1 MFRRFV
7 EIGCVGVFLVMG
19 LVSPLKAQ
27 ESAMIRAVA
36 TVLPSMTIIGTNSLD
51 FDYVIPDVRKSVE
64 KTDIGHAGEWTI
76 SGSPESEITLKFD
89 LPDSLRSVRGSS
101 AMKIGFS
108 IADASFDDGFGAG
121 QTAPAGVLNPYAIST
136 RSLSWDGNMTVWIGG
151 TVFPTRT
158 QIGGTYTGQIVLTAT
173 YTGN

>member
-1 MFRRFV
+1 MFRRSV
-7 EIGCVGVFLVMG
+7 LCGCVAVYFLVAM
-19 LVSPLKAQ
+19 VPLTKAQ

-36 TVLPSMTIIGTNSLD
+36 TVLPSMTIIGTNNLD
-51 FDYVIPDVRKSVE
+51 FDYVLPDVRKSVE
-64 KTDIGHAGEWTI
+64 KTSIGHAGEWIIT
-76 SGSPESEITLKFD
+76 GNPLAEITLKFE

-108 IADASFDDGFGAG
+108 IADASYDDGYGAG
-121 QTAPAGVLNPYAIST
+121 QTAPAGVLNPYAVST
-136 RSLSWDGNMTVWIGG
+136 RNLGWDGSMVVWMGG

-158 QIGGTYTGQIVLTAT
+158 QTGGTYTGEIILTAT